1 MPRTNINQAVSTERR
16 RRYFVDPQVQGA
28 LLCQAIYY
36 WCWASAT
43 FALIIF
49 VYRVFP
55 ALLSGTGQE
64 SGRIWYHLAPY
75 LVASAVLF
83 PIVIFS
89 SLRFSNRFV
98 GPMVRVRRTLKQLA
112 RGETTPMWVFRE
124 NDFWSDTVN
133 DINEIAALLRQVS
146 PSTSDAPNLDENVVS
161 FGASK
166 EALEEIADAQ
176 PTSLV

>member
-1 MPRTNINQAVSTERR
+1 MPRANTDQAVSTERR
-16 RRYFVDPQVQGA
+16 RRYLVDPQVQGA
-28 LLCQAIYY
+28 LLRQAIYY
-36 WCWASAT
+36 WFWASAT

-55 ALLSGTGQE
+55 AMLSGTGQE
-64 SGRIWYHLAPY
+64 SGRIWYHVAPY

-89 SLRFSNRFV
+89 SIRFSNRFV

-112 RGETTPMWVFRE
+112 QGETTPIRAFRK
-124 NDFWSDTVN
+124 NDFWSDTVD
-133 DINEIAALLRQVS
+133 DINEIAALLRQER
-146 PSTSDAPNLDENVVS
+146 PSTSAAPNIEKNVVS
-161 FGASK
+161 IGSGK
-166 EALEEIADAQ
+166 EALEEMDDGQ